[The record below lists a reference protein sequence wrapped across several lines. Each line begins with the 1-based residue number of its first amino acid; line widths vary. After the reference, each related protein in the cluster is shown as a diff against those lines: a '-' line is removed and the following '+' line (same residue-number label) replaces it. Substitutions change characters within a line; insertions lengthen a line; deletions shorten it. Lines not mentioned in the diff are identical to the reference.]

1 MLGCFRAKPLDAIE
15 HGLREK
21 SEGKGQ
27 GVRVLVAGAV
37 GNTARRLVRRLV
49 ENGHE
54 VRGMVRKEEQLADV
68 EADGAEPVL
77 VDLEEEEAEGGVGEA
92 VEGCDAIVF
101 AAGAGPGSGAER
113 KETMDYGGAVKLIE
127 AAESRSVRR
136 YLMLSAMGAADP
148 GGYSEQMQPY
158 LSAKARADER
168 LQGSDLNYTIIRPG
182 SLTDEQGTGRIEAD
196 EFLGRRGEIT
206 RADVAETLAAAL
218 QEENTYRKT
227 FEILAGDTPIREALE
242 KV

>member
-1 MLGCFRAKPLDAIE
+1 
-15 HGLREK
+15 
-21 SEGKGQ
+21 
-27 GVRVLVAGAV
+27 
-37 GNTARRLVRRLV
+37 
-49 ENGHE
+49 
-54 VRGMVRKEEQLADV
+54 MVRKEEQLADV

-127 AAESRSVRR
+127 AAESRGVRR

-148 GGYSEQMQPY
+148 DNASEQMQPY

-168 LQGSDLNYTIIRPG
+168 LQGSDLDYTIIRPG
-182 SLTDEQGTGRIEAD
+182 SLTDEEGTGRIEAA
-196 EFLGRRGEIT
+196 ESLGRRGEIT
-206 RADVAETLAAAL
+206 REDVAETFAAAL
-218 QEENTYRKT
+218 EEENTYHKT
-227 FEILAGDTPIREALE
+227 FEILAGDTPVGEALK